1 MNKLLFLSH
10 IIILII
16 FIIFNIYNRKK
27 LIITDYIIIQ
37 GIFLIL
43 SFNYYKYYTN
53 IENENIYNTIFDELN
68 TI

>member
-16 FIIFNIYNRKK
+16 FIIFNIYNRQK
-27 LIITDYIIIQ
+27 LIITDYIIIL

>member
-16 FIIFNIYNRKK
+16 FIIFNIYNRQK
-27 LIITDYIIIQ
+27 LIITDYIIIL

-53 IENENIYNTIFDELN
+53 IENENIYNKIFDELN